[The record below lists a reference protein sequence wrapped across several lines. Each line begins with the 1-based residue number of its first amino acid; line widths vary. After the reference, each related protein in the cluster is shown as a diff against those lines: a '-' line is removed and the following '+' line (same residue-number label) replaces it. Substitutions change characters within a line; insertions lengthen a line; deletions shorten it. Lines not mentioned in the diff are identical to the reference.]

1 MIMRAPRRCIR
12 TSAFGTTSQR
22 GTSAIE
28 FAIAAPLMLLI
39 LWGLVLFANLIS
51 AQMILT
57 RATADAARALSYHTG
72 PGGAV
77 DLSPY
82 LAPCGAPAE
91 PSIQCEL
98 LSSLARSSLL
108 KDADAAT
115 RFAKL
120 QAAVSIDVVDGSC
133 GSASTTQGIEA
144 RLPVSLVR
152 ILPDAWGSASW
163 LPSEL
168 HACSALDIQL
178 P

>member
-1 MIMRAPRRCIR
+1 MTMRAQRRFIHS
-12 TSAFGTTSQR
+12 TAFGTTSQR

-28 FAIAAPLMLLI
+28 FAIAAPLMLLV

-51 AQMILT
+51 TQMILT
-57 RATADAARALSYHTG
+57 RATADAARALSYYTG
-72 PGGAV
+72 PGGAA
-77 DLSPY
+77 DLTPY
-82 LAPCGAPAE
+82 LAPCGAPGE

-98 LSSLARSSLL
+98 LNSLARSALL

-115 RFAKL
+115 RFGKL
-120 QAAVSIDVVDGSC
+120 QAAVTIDVVDGNC
-133 GSASTTQGIEA
+133 GNAGTTQGIEA

-152 ILPDAWGSASW
+152 VLPDAWGSASW

-168 HACSALDIQL
+168 HACSALDIQA